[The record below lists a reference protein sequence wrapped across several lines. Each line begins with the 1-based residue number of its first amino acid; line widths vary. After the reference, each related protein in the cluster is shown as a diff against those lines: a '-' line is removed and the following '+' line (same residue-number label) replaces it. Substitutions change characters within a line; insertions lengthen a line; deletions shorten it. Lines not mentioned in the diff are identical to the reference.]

1 MVNTLITG
9 ATSGIG
15 RQAAVA
21 LCETSEIVNISRSE
35 IDQNYAKN
43 LTHSFAAD
51 LSKGEAEVS
60 RVVEEIKLAVDKKF
74 DTVILAAG
82 AQKISPLIGIRERD
96 LHEMFELNLFSNLFL
111 IKHLVRKKML
121 AVGGKVIAISS
132 ISSSRPEAGMA
143 SYSMTKS
150 ALDTLVSVAAIE
162 LAKQSVSVNSV
173 RYGLLETNL
182 MKSEKA
188 YTDEFIRKEYEK
200 YPLGKGNLSE
210 AVEIIKFLASD
221 RSKWI
226 TGQHFVVDGGRSG
239 I

>member
-1 MVNTLITG
+1 MTNTLITG

-15 RQAAVA
+15 LQAAMA
-21 LCETSEIVNISRSE
+21 LCEASEIVNISRRG
-35 IDQNYAKN
+35 IDQNYAKFI
-43 LTHSFAAD
+43 THSFMAD
-51 LSKGEAEVS
+51 LTKGEVEVA
-60 RVVEEIKLAVDKKF
+60 RVVDEMKLKVNQKF
-74 DTVILAAG
+74 DTIILSAG
-82 AQKISPLIGIRERD
+82 SQKISPLIGIRERD

-132 ISSSRPEAGMA
+132 ISSARPEAGMA

-150 ALDTLVSVAAIE
+150 ALDTMVSVAAIE
-162 LAKQSVSVNSV
+162 LAKQSVRVNSV

-188 YTDEFIRKEYEK
+188 YTDDFLSKEYEK
-200 YPLGKGNLSE
+200 YPLGKGELND